1 VASID
6 DRQEQL
12 LRQIEELRERAESA
26 EAVLE
31 ALRAGEVD
39 ALVGVGPDG
48 DRVFTL
54 QGAEEPYRFAI
65 EQMNE
70 GAATLSADGTIL
82 YCNARLAT
90 MVGVPRETL
99 IGSSFAALLTPDEA
113 GSWGGLLAAGRAG
126 ACAAEF
132 EAPGADGSGVPL
144 RLALS
149 PLPPAADAA
158 VCLVA
163 ADMSE
168 ARAREAALKQSQAR
182 LRVANR
188 ELEAFAYSISHDL
201 RAPLRAIDGFSEII
215 AQDYAEALDGA
226 GLSHLRR
233 VRAAA
238 QKMGQLIDDLLAL
251 SRLNRQDLQVV
262 DVDLTRLAEDV
273 IARLREEGPDR
284 RVHVTIAAG
293 CRARGDA
300 GLLEV
305 VLINLLSNAW
315 KFTSQKADA
324 RIKFG
329 QTVIGNERV
338 YCVRD
343 NGVGFEQEYVTQLF
357 APFQRLHEGREFP
370 GTGIGL
376 ATVSRVVTRHGGRC
390 WAEGAVGEGAAFYFT
405 LGTPA
410 E

>member
-1 VASID
+1 MASTD
-6 DRQEQL
+6 ERQERL
-12 LRQIEELRERAESA
+12 LQQIEELRDRAESA

-39 ALVGVGPDG
+39 ALVAVGPDG

-70 GAATLSADGTIL
+70 GAATLSVDGTIL

-90 MVGVPRETL
+90 MMRVPREKL
-99 IGSSFAALLTPDEA
+99 IGSSFTALLAADEA
-113 GSWGGLLAAGRAG
+113 GSWARLLAAGRAQ

-132 EAPGADGSGVPL
+132 EAPGVDGSGVPL

-163 ADMSE
+163 SDMTE
-168 ARAREAALKQSQAR
+168 ARAREAALRQSQAQ
-182 LRVANR
+182 LLAANR

-201 RAPLRAIDGFSEII
+201 RAPLRAIDGFSQII
-215 AQDYAEALDGA
+215 AQDYGEALDGA
-226 GLSHLRR
+226 GLDHLRR

-238 QKMGQLIDDLLAL
+238 QKMGRLIDDLLAL
-251 SRLNRQDLQVV
+251 SRLNRQGLRVV
-262 DVDLTRLAEDV
+262 DVDLSGLAGDV
-273 IARLREEGPDR
+273 IAHLREEDPER
-284 RVHVTIAAG
+284 QVQVIIPAG
-293 CRARGDA
+293 CHARGDA

-305 VLINLLSNAW
+305 ILTNLLGNAW
-315 KFTSQKADA
+315 KFTSRSADA
-324 RIKFG
+324 RIEFG
-329 QTVIGNERV
+329 QATIGGERA
-338 YCVRD
+338 YFVRD
-343 NGVGFEQEYVTQLF
+343 NGVGFDQAYVAQLF
-357 APFQRLHEGREFP
+357 TPFQRLHEGEEFP
-370 GTGIGL
+370 GTGVGL
-376 ATVSRVVTRHGGRC
+376 ATVGRVVARHGGRC
-390 WAEGAVGEGAAFYFT
+390 WAEGAVGKGAAFFFT
-405 LGTPA
+405 LGTSA